1 MADRSP
7 TWVNPREAFDRTLVS
22 GESVSVNSAATCTE
36 LLATFRDA
44 TPRWM
49 SYGKAVEIL
58 KNPRAHCWRLVHIP
72 KSGGT
77 TVAQYFGWTFQ
88 GHVTMEEN
96 VNRSYPRRGAP
107 FFTLLRHPVERSLS
121 AYYFMQSGRHQSR
134 TAWMAR
140 QARFCKPG
148 TGRFEN
154 ATEPCVPRLSPY
166 EWLRCADPERS
177 SEPHCAAA
185 RELSIES
192 AQYQF
197 EFLRPAR
204 NSTLA
209 DVVRVLS
216 KRFFLVGVTELLPT
230 FLPLASRALGIPPK
244 DSSYGPSM
252 RVKVTPHPPVAEV
265 FTEEQYRELAQ
276 QRRVDLA
283 LYSWARARL
292 ERVAQCMN
300 VSVVWSKLN

>member
-1 MADRSP
+1 
-7 TWVNPREAFDRTLVS
+7 
-22 GESVSVNSAATCTE
+22 
-36 LLATFRDA
+36 
-44 TPRWM
+44 
-49 SYGKAVEIL
+49 
-58 KNPRAHCWRLVHIP
+58 
-72 KSGGT
+72 
-77 TVAQYFGWTFQ
+77 
-88 GHVTMEEN
+88 MEEH
-96 VNRSYPRRGAP
+96 VNMRYPQRGAP

-121 AYYFMQSGRHQSR
+121 AYYFLQSGRHQSR
-134 TAWMAR
+134 TAWMSR

-166 EWLRCADPERS
+166 EWLRCAEPERS
-177 SEPHCAAA
+177 TEPHCAAA
-185 RELSIES
+185 REPSIES
-192 AQYQF
+192 VHYQF
-197 EFLRPAR
+197 QFLRPAR